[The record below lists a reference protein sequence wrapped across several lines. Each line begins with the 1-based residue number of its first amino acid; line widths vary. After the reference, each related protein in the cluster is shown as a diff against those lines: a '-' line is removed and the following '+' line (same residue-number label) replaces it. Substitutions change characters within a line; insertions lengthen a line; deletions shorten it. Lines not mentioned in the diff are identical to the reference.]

1 MGNIPALE
9 NSLLKLISSR
19 YPKTQL
25 DILWNGQVV
34 IQVFNQSDVKKWS
47 YPLPLNQEGGIVVN
61 LFFHKTKRNNQD
73 NYIRFKGLDIFDQ
86 FTLRKMDKG
95 RLMAFYLPISN
106 KINTEEMSDTVSNLL
121 FDVYG
126 IDFKSPLEF
135 YVRSFN

>member
-1 MGNIPALE
+1 MSNIPGLE

-34 IQVFNQSDVKKWS
+34 LQVFNQSDVKKWN
-47 YPLPLNQEGGIVVN
+47 YQMPLNEEGGIVLN

-73 NYIRFKGLDIFDQ
+73 NHIRFKGLDIFDQ
-86 FTLRKMDKG
+86 FILRKMDKG
-95 RLMAFYLPISN
+95 RLMAFYLPIS
-106 KINTEEMSDTVSNLL
+106 IMANTVKMSETISNLL

-135 YVRSFN
+135 YVRSFS